1 MLAHIVI
8 FRYKKEDVA
17 DATLARSDYK
27 QMKAQ
32 KISYM
37 SKKFKDEM
45 QEELQGVSWESDESS
60 QIGYMS
66 KKIVSRIS

>member
-8 FRYKKEDVA
+8 FRYKKEDVT

-45 QEELQGVSWESDESS
+45 QEELQGVS
-60 QIGYMS
+60 
-66 KKIVSRIS
+66 